1 MYIAKIYTILC
12 ELVDKE
18 DQYCEKQEF
27 KTQEYGSAY
36 AELLKNE
43 KSLSNKL
50 NKLTTSIT
58 NLEQTLHILQ
68 NSKRKMKARQERNA
82 EVDVVRNIETLQQES
97 RVYGKIIGNKN
108 EK

>member
-18 DQYCEKQEF
+18 DQYCEEQEF

-43 KSLSNKL
+43 KLLSNKL
-50 NKLTTSIT
+50 NKLTTSVT

-68 NSKRKMKARQERNA
+68 NSKRKMKVRQERNT
-82 EVDVVRNIETLQQES
+82 EVDIVRNIDTLQQEEA
-97 RVYGKIIGNKN
+97 VYSKIEGNRK
-108 EK
+108 